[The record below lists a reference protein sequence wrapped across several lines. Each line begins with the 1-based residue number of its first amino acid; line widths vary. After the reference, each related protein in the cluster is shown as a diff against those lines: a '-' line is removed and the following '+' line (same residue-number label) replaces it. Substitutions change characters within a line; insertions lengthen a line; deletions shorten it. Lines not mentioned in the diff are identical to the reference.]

1 MFSFTIQKAEG
12 KLIVNLPKELKFN
25 LDFLLNMDR
34 LIYRSLYIPNIN
46 NIIVRCGENIKY
58 DRMCQSYIINVL
70 DKINKQK
77 NKSVFIN
84 KNFKYLIREKVKQK
98 YGDKYETEYNIDKL
112 IKSKELEYY
121 TFNGKESTEK
131 PIKHISRL
139 LSEHILT
146 FRIGNLDDFL
156 NTTIGEIFSNSN
168 NHSDQEEVFFASSVE
183 EIDNQIYLNVSIIDY
198 GTTIQKNVRYFLES
212 NELLGS
218 DCIDWAIQPMNTTR
232 KGSGGHGL
240 PMLIRYMKAAKGSL
254 ILLSGESYYS
264 LYNEQEEIHNVDG
277 GYFNGTS
284 VNFTVKL
291 DNESL
296 ILIYN
301 PNSEEKIE
309 SISLEDI

>member
-12 KLIVNLPKELKFN
+12 RLIVNLPKVLSFD
-25 LDFLLNMDR
+25 LSFLVNMSR
-34 LIYRSLYIPNIN
+34 LIYKSLYVPKIN
-46 NIIVRCGENIKY
+46 YIHIRCGENIEY
-58 DRMCQSYIINVL
+58 DKLCQSYIINVL
-70 DKINKQK
+70 SKINKLED
-77 NKSVFIN
+77 KSIFIN
-84 KNFKYLIREKVKQK
+84 KNFKYFVREKVKQK

-112 IKSKELEYY
+112 KNSKELAYY
-121 TFNGKESTEK
+121 KFHGKENTEK
-131 PIKHISRL
+131 PIKHISKL
-139 LSEHILT
+139 LSKHILT
-146 FRIGNLDDFL
+146 FEIGDLDDFL

-168 NHSDQEEVFFASSVE
+168 NHSDQDEVFFASSVE

-198 GTTIQKNVRYFLES
+198 GTTIQKNVRHFLG
-212 NELLGS
+212 NDELLGS
-218 DCIDWAIQPMNTTR
+218 ECIEWAIQPMNTTR

-264 LYNEQEEIHNVDG
+264 LYNGQEEIHNVDG

-296 ILIYN
+296 ILIYD